1 MNFVKNTKKGSYI
14 VEAAMSLPVL
24 ILCIVAITLIINIIS
39 ICENIGFCSAKEMHE
54 ICASAY
60 NAKAGGTAGRIAVQR
75 AVAAENPKIKNFAV
89 TGFRY
94 QFTYKDIDELVGL
107 QTKANFGVENS
118 IGIRGKIV
126 FNQKLL
132 ARTFTGK
139 LENSKPLSEEEFQ
152 RNEESVPVVIFP
164 KYGVRFHLETCRYVK
179 QNYRGEEYKIEMEK
193 EDAKAKGYTPCSV
206 CGGGIKNE

>member
-1 MNFVKNTKKGSYI
+1 
-14 VEAAMSLPVL
+14 MSLPVL
-24 ILCIVAITLIINIIS
+24 ILCIVAITLIINIIT
-39 ICENIGFCSAKEMHE
+39 ICENIGFCSGREMHE

-60 NAKAGGTAGRIAVQR
+60 NAKAGGVTGRIAVQN
-75 AVAAENPKIKNFAV
+75 AVAAENPKLQDFTV

-94 QFTYKDIDELVGL
+94 QFTDKGIDELVGL

-118 IGIRGKIV
+118 IGIRGKII

-139 LENSKPLSEEEFQ
+139 LENSMPLSGEEF
-152 RNEESVPVVIFP
+152 RKNGESVPVVIFP

-193 EDAKAKGYTPCSV
+193 EDAKAKGYTPCRV
-206 CGGGIKNE
+206 CGGGAQNE